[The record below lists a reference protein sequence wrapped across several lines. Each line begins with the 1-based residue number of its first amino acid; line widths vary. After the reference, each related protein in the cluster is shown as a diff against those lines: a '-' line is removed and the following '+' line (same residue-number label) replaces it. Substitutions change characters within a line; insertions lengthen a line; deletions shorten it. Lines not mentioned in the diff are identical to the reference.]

1 MSRCLAERMGDGIRP
16 IADDQKPDKRFDRAI
31 SYYLPE
37 TTPDVLLPLLVALA
51 KPPETRIKVLE
62 VPCCSF

>member
-16 IADDQKPDKRFDRAI
+16 IVDDQKPDKQLERDI

-37 TTPDVLLPLLVALA
+37 TTSDVLLPLLVALA
-51 KPPETRIKVLE
+51 KPPEIRIKALE

>member
-1 MSRCLAERMGDGIRP
+1 MGDGIRP
-16 IADDQKPDKRFDRAI
+16 IVDDQKPDEQFDRAI

-51 KPPETRIKVLE
+51 KPPETRLKALE
-62 VPCCSF
+62 VLCCSF

>member
-1 MSRCLAERMGDGIRP
+1 MSQCLAERIGDGIRP
-16 IADDQKPDKRFDRAI
+16 IVDDQKPDEQFNRAI

-51 KPPETRIKVLE
+51 KPPETRIKAPE
-62 VPCCSF
+62 VPRCPF